1 MSITQQYLLDT
12 YRSRQHGEPVPPAPG
27 RHDLRL
33 VRELRVRRQFR
44 AVLAGHPARGRMR
57 EAMVRLLHGRRRQV
71 GC

>member
-1 MSITQQYLLDT
+1 MSSTQQYLLDT
-12 YRSRQHGEPVPPAPG
+12 YRSRQHGEPLPPAPG
-27 RHDLRL
+27 AHDLRL

-57 EAMVRLLHGRRRQV
+57 EALARLLHGRRRQA